1 MNATP
6 YYDEKELLEQ
16 VAQGNEWAFNILFE
30 RHWDHLY
37 NYIMRLTKS
46 HEVAEEI
53 VVDVFLKLWTG
64 RELVPGIHNMD
75 AFLFR
80 VAQNK
85 AMNFFRL
92 AARNA
97 RIQKIIG
104 EAIRQAEVPGAD
116 SRLLDKEAQGIL
128 REAIDKLSFQRRL
141 VFTLHRIQG
150 LSNDEI
156 AKRLNLSRQ
165 TVKNTMVDAQRSLR
179 QILKKEDL

>member
-1 MNATP
+1 VSATP

-37 NYIMRLTKS
+37 NYMKRLTKS

-85 AMNFFRL
+85 AMNF
-92 AARNA
+92 
-97 RIQKIIG
+97 
-104 EAIRQAEVPGAD
+104 
-116 SRLLDKEAQGIL
+116 
-128 REAIDKLSFQRRL
+128 
-141 VFTLHRIQG
+141 
-150 LSNDEI
+150 
-156 AKRLNLSRQ
+156 
-165 TVKNTMVDAQRSLR
+165 
-179 QILKKEDL
+179 